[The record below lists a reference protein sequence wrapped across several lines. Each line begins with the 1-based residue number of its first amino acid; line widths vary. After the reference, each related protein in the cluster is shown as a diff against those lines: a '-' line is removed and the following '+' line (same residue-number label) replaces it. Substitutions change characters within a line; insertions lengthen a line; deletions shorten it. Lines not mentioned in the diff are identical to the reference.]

1 MGTFAHVRSSA
12 PWLLGL
18 LSLVSLPAVA
28 EEPPQSGEEIL
39 AAQPTELVERLNDE
53 KIIVM
58 QEVREKGAL
67 SGGLI
72 LGFVLF
78 EKPLAQVYDLLSQ
91 TERQAEFRPEVTRIE
106 TVDRYESGHLDE
118 HHLKIIFRRYSYRLH
133 YSLEPETNRISW
145 TLADGYDN
153 DLEQLGGFWEL
164 FPLGPNRTLG
174 RFGNQVSVGPAVPG
188 FLQDWI
194 TRKNL
199 PRAMQRVRAWVDSDG
214 QVRP

>member
-106 TVDRYESGHLDE
+106 TVDR
-118 HHLKIIFRRYSYRLH
+118 
-133 YSLEPETNRISW
+133 
-145 TLADGYDN
+145 
-153 DLEQLGGFWEL
+153 
-164 FPLGPNRTLG
+164 
-174 RFGNQVSVGPAVPG
+174 
-188 FLQDWI
+188 
-194 TRKNL
+194 
-199 PRAMQRVRAWVDSDG
+199 
-214 QVRP
+214 